1 MDTTREMEAGLSGK
15 GRGSEVW
22 EAAGIFFVVVGNRKN
37 GVVELVVAELL
48 KGHGGSDG
56 GENRDVW
63 KWSTSSSSSEHTH
76 YFGISVIMERHQD
89 SYSSSLQ
96 MNPHSSL
103 NHCIKSSSYY
113 FTKAWRTKALLAT
126 STIIKQYKLP
136 F

>member
-1 MDTTREMEAGLSGK
+1 MEAGLSGK

-63 KWSTSSSSSEHTH
+63 KHIIIIRTYTSLWNYCNYGTTTR
-76 YFGISVIMERHQD
+76 FVFIQPP
-89 SYSSSLQ
+89 
-96 MNPHSSL
+96 N
-103 NHCIKSSSYY
+103 
-113 FTKAWRTKALLAT
+113 
-126 STIIKQYKLP
+126 
-136 F
+136 